1 MDFKF
6 LGQAYNIYKAA
17 GNEIKYLGYFRNV
30 RQSSIPDLVKI
41 KKNDEL
47 VNKIILYEKY
57 FSDIINELFNK
68 RIAIH
73 FTFWIWNISYDNKNY
88 YIAKNIFIFLNSL
101 ERIGIYEKIGVDIRS
116 IMVEMIKE
124 KLISLNMALISKY
137 NTLFSRMILDDLSS
151 QCLVAKNPDVFM
163 KYVTQYYIILEGTK
177 TKVTSLK

>member
-1 MDFKF
+1 MDLKF

-73 FTFWIWNISYDNKNY
+73 FTF
-88 YIAKNIFIFLNSL
+88 
-101 ERIGIYEKIGVDIRS
+101 
-116 IMVEMIKE
+116 
-124 KLISLNMALISKY
+124 
-137 NTLFSRMILDDLSS
+137 
-151 QCLVAKNPDVFM
+151 
-163 KYVTQYYIILEGTK
+163 
-177 TKVTSLK
+177 